1 MTDFYNT
8 PTNNFDREP
17 TRGAFSLHDLL
28 HTITLNWYWFVISIF
43 ISLAGALF
51 YLAQTPK
58 TYRRTTTILVKDF
71 NKGGSS
77 ELTTFSD
84 LAGLQNSRNIENELV
99 MLRSR
104 RLMSR
109 VVQQLDLNITY
120 QKPRT
125 LLDRDLYGNSPIKI
139 DFPKSSDNQHLSLTI
154 TPQKEN
160 CVLSNFTSD
169 QLSEEIFS
177 TQIKANYGDTLQTP
191 VGAIVAHKLRELQP
205 NELGKPIVVT
215 HSSLSDAIDTY
226 RNRIKCAVPQRQG
239 SVAEISI
246 EDIVPRRAEDI
257 LNTLIAIYNDDAIED
272 KRRISKAT
280 SDFIAARLEVIGR
293 ELGDVDRNIQ
303 HIKQTNNLTNFVTDA
318 ERNSAESSRFKAEG
332 LSVESRIRMATFI
345 RDYLSDQKNADNP
358 IPATI
363 DETNNVIATQIAEYN
378 RAIIKHKK
386 LLENSS
392 AYNPIVQEIE
402 TTLGEIRHAI
412 IASLNARIATLEL
425 QRNLLQNE
433 ERQTNR
439 RIAALPARER
449 ALLTI
454 ARLQKIK
461 EELFLYLLNK
471 QEESQLGY
479 AIAESNART
488 IDSAYGNNTPIAPRP
503 AVILGIAII
512 AGIAIPFALLL
523 LIEILNTSVRNRK
536 DIEEYI
542 SAPFLGEI
550 PRCAHSTLIHE
561 TGRDPLSEAFRIL
574 RSNMAFL
581 NVSPEK
587 PIRTILF
594 TSSKPHAGKTFIT
607 KNLAIALSATG
618 KRVIIVD
625 LDLRRHTF
633 SSQQGYGKSPRGV
646 TAYITRNNTN
656 IDTLIHTT
664 SLHQNIDAIY
674 AGIQPPNP
682 AEILLSDRLDQ
693 LINELRNRYDYVF
706 MDCTPAISVADA
718 QICDRLADL
727 CIYVIREG
735 DLDREQLPDIERLH
749 REKRFHNLCIVLNGT
764 NTQRHGYG
772 YGYNLKE
779 EECDILSYRQRI
791 INWLYWLVR
800 NRKVHA

>member
-1 MTDFYNT
+1 MTDFYDT
-8 PTNNFDREP
+8 PTNHLGKEVVRS
-17 TRGAFSLHDLL
+17 TFSLHNLL
-28 HTITLNWYWFVISIF
+28 HTITLNWYWFVLSIL
-43 ISLAGALF
+43 ISLAVALY
-51 YLAQTPK
+51 YLARTPK
-58 TYRRTTTILVKDF
+58 SYRRTATILVKDV

-77 ELTTFSD
+77 ELATFND
-84 LAGLQNSRNIENELV
+84 LAGLQNSRNIENELFI
-99 MLRSR
+99 LRSR

-109 VVQQLDLNITY
+109 VVQQLGLNISY
-120 QKPRT
+120 RRPKM
-125 LLDRDLYGNSPIKI
+125 LSECDLYGNCPIKI
-139 DFPKSSDNQHLSLTI
+139 DFSAIPDHRHLTLTVVPQQGHFFLKNFIANQSSAGNR
-154 TPQKEN
+154 P
-160 CVLSNFTSD
+160 
-169 QLSEEIFS
+169 
-177 TQIKANYGDTLQTP
+177 TQIDANYGDTIPTCD
-191 VGAIVAHKLRELQP
+191 GAIVVHKLRDLQAD
-205 NELGKPIVVT
+205 ELGKSIVVT
-215 HSSLSDAIDTY
+215 RSPIASATDRY
-226 RNRIKCAVPQRQG
+226 RNRIKCTIIERQG

-246 EDIVPRRAEDI
+246 EDIVPRRAEEI
-257 LNTLIAIYNDDAIED
+257 LNTLITTYNDDAIED

-293 ELGDVDRNIQ
+293 ELGEVDRNIQ
-303 HIKQTNNLTNFVTDA
+303 HIKQQNNLTNFVSEA
-318 ERNSAESSRFKAEG
+318 ERNTTESSRYKAEG
-332 LSVESRIRMATFI
+332 LSVEGRIRMATFV
-345 RDYLSDQKNADNP
+345 RDYLSEQKNADKP

-363 DETNNVIATQIAEYN
+363 DETNSVIASQIAEYN

-392 AYNPIVQEIE
+392 AHNPIVQELE
-402 TTLGEIRHAI
+402 TTLGAIRHSI

-425 QRNLLQNE
+425 QRNLLQTE
-433 ERQTNR
+433 EQQANR

-449 ALLTI
+449 MLLTI

-488 IDSAYGNNTPIAPRP
+488 IDAAHGSDVPTAPRP
-503 AVILGIAII
+503 ATILIVAVIVGF
-512 AGIAIPFALLL
+512 AIPFALLL
-523 LIEILNTSVRNRK
+523 LIEILDTSVRSRK
-536 DIEEYI
+536 DVEEQI

-550 PRCAHSTLIHE
+550 PQCDHSGLVRE

-581 NVSPEK
+581 NVTPEK
-587 PIRTILF
+587 TIRTILF
-594 TSSKPHAGKTFIT
+594 TSSKPHAGKTFAT
-607 KNLAIALSATG
+607 KNLAITLAVIG

-633 SSQQGYGKSPRGV
+633 SSQQGHSKSPQGV
-646 TAYITRNNTN
+646 IAYIAGNCTN
-656 IDTLIHTT
+656 IDTLIQTT
-664 SLHQNIDAIY
+664 SLHQNIDAVY

-682 AEILLSDRLDQ
+682 TELLLSDRLDQ

-706 MDCTPAISVADA
+706 MDCTPAMSVADA

-772 YGYNLKE
+772 YGYSSKKE
-779 EECDILSYRQRI
+779 DDYISSYRQRI
-791 INWLYWLVR
+791 INWLHRLVR
-800 NRKVHA
+800 SHKAHA